1 MSSRPT
7 PYLRV
12 VSELRP
18 RHRVS
23 IAASTFFIMGATF
36 ASTLLGF
43 LREVVSARY
52 YGTRWEMDT
61 FLAAATIP
69 TILFGVFNGALLSA
83 LVPTFSEYL
92 AHRKE
97 EEAWRLASTV
107 LNMLAI
113 VLTTCALIG
122 FFTARWYVP
131 LIAHGFPA
139 PQLGVAIHM
148 TRWLMPSIVAV
159 SLSGVLSAML
169 NAYHRFRAT
178 ALVGVVV
185 NVVTIACVVLL
196 SHGMGIY
203 ALVVGTTL
211 GLTAQMLVQ
220 LPSFLSIGKYR
231 LLIDLHHPGLKKIWI
246 LLGPIIVGSAAGQL
260 ALFFDRF
267 FASTL
272 APGYIAGM
280 NYATKLVNFPQQI
293 FAAAIATVL
302 FPLLAAQFARE
313 NRRGVAR
320 SVVTGLRLVNFITIP
335 SVCAYIVLAHPMVQA
350 LFERGTFEASATDLT
365 AALLPY
371 AAIGLIALAANVVLT
386 RCCFACRETLWPVT
400 ISVVTVVVNVL
411 LSLVWLPSLGARG
424 LLLANSLS
432 QSMQAVLLL
441 IVIARLVAGIDW
453 GALLSSAGKVV
464 LSSLAMLAA
473 LGWIG
478 ALGVTPEA
486 TLASRA
492 WFLFGQMAIGGTVFV
507 AVARMLGV
515 EELDLAWRTIVAK
528 FERNLVSPPEN
539 REAPIA

>member
-1 MSSRPT
+1 
-7 PYLRV
+7 
-12 VSELRP
+12 
-18 RHRVS
+18 
-23 IAASTFFIMGATF
+23 MGATF

-43 LREVVSARY
+43 MREVVSARY

-69 TILFGVFNGALLSA
+69 TILFGVFNGALVSA

-92 AHRKE
+92 AHHKE
-97 EEAWRLASTV
+97 DEAWRLANTT
-107 LNMLAI
+107 LNLLAI
-113 VLTTCALIG
+113 VLTTCAVIG

-131 LIAHGFPA
+131 VIAHGFPA
-139 PQLGVAIHM
+139 PQMGVAIRM

-169 NAYHRFRAT
+169 NAYHRFRA
-178 ALVGVVV
+178 AAMVGVAV
-185 NVVTIACVVLL
+185 NVVTIACVVVLA
-196 SHGMGIY
+196 HDMGIY
-203 ALVVGTTL
+203 ALVLGTAL

-231 LLIDLHHPGLKKIWI
+231 PIIDLHHPGLKKIWL

-293 FAAAIATVL
+293 FAAAIATVI
-302 FPLLAAQFARE
+302 FPLLAVQFARE

-335 SVCAYIVLAHPMVQA
+335 SVCALIVLAHPMVQA
-350 LFERGTFEASATDLT
+350 LFERGTFQASATDLT
-365 AALLPY
+365 AGLLPY
-371 AAIGLIALAANVVLT
+371 AAIGLVALAANVVLT

-411 LSLVWLPSLGARG
+411 LSLVWLPTLGARG

-432 QSMQAVLLL
+432 QTMQALLL
-441 IVIARLVAGIDW
+441 LFVTARLVAGIDW
-453 GALLSSAGKVV
+453 GALILSSGKIL
-464 LSSLAMLAA
+464 LSSVAMLAA

-486 TLASRA
+486 TLASRG
-492 WFLFGQMAIGGTVFV
+492 WFLFGQIAIGGTVFI

-515 EELDLAWRTIVAK
+515 EEVDLAWRTIVAK

-539 REAPIA
+539 RDAPIA

>member
-1 MSSRPT
+1 
-7 PYLRV
+7 
-12 VSELRP
+12 
-18 RHRVS
+18 
-23 IAASTFFIMGATF
+23 MGATF

-69 TILFGVFNGALLSA
+69 TILFGVFNGALVSA

-92 AHRKE
+92 AHREE

-107 LNMLAI
+107 LNLLAI
-113 VLTTCALIG
+113 VLTTCAVIG
-122 FFTARWYVP
+122 FFTAGWYVP

-139 PQLGVAIHM
+139 PQMGVAIRM

-169 NAYHRFRAT
+169 NAYHRFRSA
-178 ALVGVVV
+178 ALVGVAV

-196 SHGMGIY
+196 THGIRNLGIY
-203 ALVVGTTL
+203 ALVLGTVL

-231 LLIDLHHPGLKKIWI
+231 PIIDLHHPGLKKIWV

-272 APGYIAGM
+272 GPGYIAGM

-293 FAAAIATVL
+293 FAAAIATVI

-335 SVCAYIVLAHPMVQA
+335 SVCALIVLAHPMVQA
-350 LFERGTFEASATDLT
+350 LFERGTFQAGATDLT
-365 AALLPY
+365 AGLLPY
-371 AAIGLIALAANVVLT
+371 AAIGLVALAANVVLT

-400 ISVVTVVVNVL
+400 ISVVSVIVNVL
-411 LSLVWLPSLGARG
+411 LSLVWLPTLGARG

-432 QSMQAVLLL
+432 QSMQAMLLL
-441 IVIARLVAGIDW
+441 VVIARLVSGIDW
-453 GALLSSAGKVV
+453 GALLASAGKVA
-464 LSSLAMLAA
+464 LSSIAMLAA

-492 WFLFGQMAIGGTVFV
+492 WFLFGQIAIGGTVFV